1 VRLYETFRVKV
12 RRLPI
17 TKFTALV
24 SRTALVIR
32 VRRSRYAQSGR
43 RLRLL
48 WLLLWLI
55 LVPLVQSTSTNR
67 VVHRQST
74 PPSIHKSRFADY
86 HTPYLRE
93 MANSSARKAED

>member
-1 VRLYETFRVKV
+1 MTVRLYETFRVKV

-24 SRTALVIR
+24 SRIALVIR

-55 LVPLVQSTSTNR
+55 LVLLGHVARRPGASPVVGWWGR
-67 VVHRQST
+67 VASL
-74 PPSIHKSRFADY
+74 I
-86 HTPYLRE
+86 
-93 MANSSARKAED
+93 KAPKLM